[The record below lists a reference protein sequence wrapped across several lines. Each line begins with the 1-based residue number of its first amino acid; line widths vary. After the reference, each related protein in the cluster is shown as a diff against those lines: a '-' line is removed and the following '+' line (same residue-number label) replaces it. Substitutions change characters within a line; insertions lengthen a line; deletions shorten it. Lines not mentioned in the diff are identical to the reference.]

1 MKRCCN
7 DISKRITKRTT
18 RGSIG
23 PQRCHSGYGMVNDMG
38 IHPVKPADKMMWS
51 MDSCVVNGS
60 VGHDAKPQMN
70 YTLSVT
76 LPHEQLAI
84 MIDTVDL
91 RWDPYTKEM
100 IVLVVCRWVDGG
112 YVQGL
117 SHELLYCRASHTG
130 DAGRGRG
137 REREGDVIWTCE
149 HDMLRVGGLSWGYVG
164 PAWGYVGPSWGY
176 VGLCLCAQSVVIYSI
191 LRCEMA
197 RTRVNTTVL
206 VPESG

>member
-7 DISKRITKRTT
+7 DISKRTTKRTT

-137 REREGDVIWTCE
+137 RERERGMSSELANMTCWGSAAYLGA
-149 HDMLRVGGLSWGYVG
+149 ML
-164 PAWGYVGPSWGY
+164 
-176 VGLCLCAQSVVIYSI
+176 AQLGAMLAHLEAMLAY
-191 LRCEMA
+191 A
-197 RTRVNTTVL
+197 YAHKVL
-206 VPESG
+206 